1 MSDFFAKLL
10 SADFM
15 PHGHCYYW
23 QPGIV
28 WLHVISDGVI
38 ALAYY
43 TIPVALIYFVRK
55 RRDLVFNWMFVL
67 FGVFIFACGTTHV
80 MNIWEVWHGTYRLGG
95 TVKLVT
101 AAASIFTAIQLWPM
115 IPKALSLPS
124 GAQLAAANA
133 ELATANRELESFS
146 YTVSHDLRAPLRG
159 IDGYSSLLLEDH
171 TTELTPEAR
180 RCLDL
185 VRQNTQQM
193 GQLVDDLLDFAR
205 LNRRPVEKQPVRTGE
220 LARRVVEELQSA
232 ERDRQVQVAFGAL
245 PDCRADEAMLRQVYR
260 NLVANAFKFTRKSD
274 RPVIE
279 IGSCERNGEDE
290 PTTYFVKDNG
300 VGFDMKYTGKL
311 FGVFQRLHRPEDYEG
326 TGVGLAIVERIVQR
340 HGGRVW
346 AESAAGQGATFYFTL
361 GGEGDA

>member
-1 MSDFFAKLL
+1 MSDFFARIL

-23 QPGIV
+23 QPAIV
-28 WLHVISDGVI
+28 WLHVLSDGVI

-43 TIPVALIYFVRK
+43 TIPVALIYFVRE
-55 RRDLVFNWMFVL
+55 RRDLVFNWIFVM

-80 MNIWEVWHGTYRLGG
+80 MNIWEVWHPTYRLGG
-95 TVKLVT
+95 MVKLLT
-101 AAASIFTAIQLWPM
+101 AAASILTAIVLWPL

-124 GAQLAAANA
+124 ASQLAAANA
-133 ELATANRELESFS
+133 DLATANRELESFS

-171 TTELTPEAR
+171 AAQLSPEAR
-180 RCLDL
+180 RYLDL
-185 VRQNTQQM
+185 VRKNTQQM

-205 LNRRPVEKQPVRTGE
+205 LNRHPLEKQRVRTGD
-220 LARRVVEELQSA
+220 LVRGVVEELRSA
-232 ERDRQVQVAFGAL
+232 ERDREIQVAVGNL

-274 RPVIE
+274 HPAIE
-279 IGSCERNGEDE
+279 IGTCGGNGGDE
-290 PTTYFVKDNG
+290 PTTYYVKDNG
-300 VGFDMKYTGKL
+300 VGFDMKYTSKL

-346 AESAAGQGATFYFTL
+346 AESAPARGATFYFTL
-361 GGEGDA
+361 GGEREA